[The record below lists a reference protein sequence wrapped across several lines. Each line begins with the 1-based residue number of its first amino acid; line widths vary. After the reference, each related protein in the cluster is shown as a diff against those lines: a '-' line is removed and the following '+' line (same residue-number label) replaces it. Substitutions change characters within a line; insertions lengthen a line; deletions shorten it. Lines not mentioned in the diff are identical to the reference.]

1 VNAGS
6 LWRNRDFTRLWG
18 AQTVSTFG
26 SLITRPALPF
36 LAILVLN
43 ASAGQI
49 ALLRAAEYVPGFLI
63 GLFAGAVIDRLRRR
77 PVLIAADIGR
87 AFVLGSIPL
96 LAFTGH
102 LRIEVLYIVA
112 LMAAG
117 LTVFFDVG
125 YESYLPTVVP
135 PDQLF
140 EANGKVAASMSVAE
154 VSAFGIAGW
163 LVQLFTAPVAILVD
177 AITFVVSAGF
187 IASIRT
193 PERAATPAHARSGVL
208 RDIREGLLI
217 LARDQTLRAIA
228 IGVAALE
235 FSFGIVGT
243 VISLYALRELGF
255 TPGPLGLTF
264 AVGGVAS
271 LVAALLA
278 GRVTARLGVG
288 RTMVAGL
295 LLTGLGILLL
305 PLARGAGLVAFVL
318 LIGQQVIGDGGAT
331 VFEINQ
337 SSLRQRLAPAW
348 ALGRI
353 NAASRSA
360 GLGAT
365 LLGIGAA
372 AALAQTG
379 GYRVALVV
387 GAAATLVG
395 AAALLTA
402 PALRSANRAGD
413 ARSG

>member
-1 VNAGS
+1 MNAGS
-6 LWRNRDFTRLWG
+6 LWRNRDFTRLWS

-36 LAILVLN
+36 LAILVMN

-49 ALLRAAEYVPGFLI
+49 ALLRAAEYIPGFFI

-77 PVLIAADIGR
+77 PVLVAADLGR
-87 AFVLGSIPL
+87 AIVLGSIPL

-102 LRIEVLYIVA
+102 LRIEALYIVA
-112 LMAAG
+112 LLAAG
-117 LTVFFDVG
+117 LTVFFDIG
-125 YESYLPTVVP
+125 YESYLPSVVP
-135 PDQLF
+135 PERLF

-187 IASIRT
+187 IATIRT
-193 PERAATPAHARSGVL
+193 PERALTRPHQATGVI
-208 RDIREGLLI
+208 RDIREGLKI
-217 LARDQTLRAIA
+217 LAGDPTLRAIA
-228 IGVAALE
+228 VGVAAFE

-255 TPGPLGLTF
+255 TPGPLGLIF
-264 AVGGVAS
+264 AVGGVTS

-278 GRVTARLGVG
+278 GRVTSRLGVG
-288 RTMVAGL
+288 PTMVAGL

-305 PLARGAGLVAFVL
+305 PLAHGAGLVAFVL

-331 VFEINQ
+331 LFEINQ

-353 NAASRSA
+353 NAATRSA

-365 LLGIGAA
+365 LLGIALGAA
-372 AALAQTG
+372 VAQTS
-379 GYRVALVV
+379 GYRVALIA

-402 PALRSANRAGD
+402 PALRSANRADVGT
-413 ARSG
+413 RG